1 MFCMYCGTQLEDG
14 SQFCYKCGKRVL
26 AQNVKKT
33 EATAPEKVN
42 NINENGEQTVAVR
55 STLSPQKN
63 ENGNPPTE
71 RWDSEP
77 GKKPVA
83 SSAPVRR
90 PEPKSVTPQNNA
102 PVRRPEAKPGTL
114 QNNAP
119 VRRLEAKPGTPQNN
133 APVGQP
139 ESKVIASPNNETD
152 NMAEIKREVP
162 AVVTVPP
169 QYTAAPGNGSMNDRT
184 PGTGALVY
192 NQTYKFTSI
201 GLLAAALIITL
212 TQAWYSV
219 SAGLSSILGLGG
231 GYFSIDSY
239 LPESALNILNSMK
252 NGKLGLIDSYRILK
266 AIYEIMDAFGED
278 VSDVK
283 AYVTLYLFL
292 VVAIIGVVVIELIL
306 KVLDKGGNF
315 MSFAMYLLGLLIT
328 YGFAYQL
335 NDEIGSNLLGISI
348 WAVISTLLA
357 LACSIVWIYYR
368 KSATQVSSG
377 DVQKSSWNA
386 SETRA
391 RAGHVIN
398 KSRETAEVIWQGS
411 WGDYV
416 RHHRVAVIVAAAAF
430 IGLTV
435 LLRLTGY
442 SDLSVM
448 LRYCYNFFTAV
459 SFGLA
464 VIYAEH
470 KEYRFLAILGA
481 LCFVGDLILN
491 FQSLSYMSFLY
502 LCYVLFGNALTVGAI
517 YLIGR
522 YVQNYTLILMTVG
535 GALVKPILKPL
546 LGAGIVSFDSYTV
559 FSLVGIVGAVLLYM
573 FGNEAFCAILGLPEW
588 RFEGVQGKQTIKCPV
603 CGSEVEAGSAFC
615 SRCGSKLF

>member
-33 EATAPEKVN
+33 KAPAPEKVN
-42 NINENGEQTVAVR
+42 NINENDEQTVAVR

-90 PEPKSVTPQNNA
+90 PEAKLGTPQNNA
-102 PVRRPEAKPGTL
+102 PVRRPEAKP
-114 QNNAP
+114 
-119 VRRLEAKPGTPQNN
+119 VTPQNN
-133 APVGQP
+133 EPVRRPGP
-139 ESKVIASPNNETD
+139 EVSASPNNETD

-169 QYTAAPGNGSMNDRT
+169 RHTDAPGNGSMNDRT
-184 PGTGALVY
+184 PGTGAPVY

-252 NGKLGLIDSYRILK
+252 NGKLGLIDSYRIFK
-266 AIYEIMDAFGED
+266 AIYEIMDVFGD
-278 VSDVK
+278 DASDIK

-292 VVAIIGVVVIELIL
+292 VVAIIGVAVIELIL

-315 MSFAMYLLGLLIT
+315 VAFAMYLLGLLIT
-328 YGFAYQL
+328 YGFAYQI

-416 RHHRVAVIVAAAAF
+416 RHHRVAVIVAAAAY
-430 IGLTV
+430 IGLAI

-442 SDLSVM
+442 SDFRIM
-448 LRYCYNFFTAV
+448 MRYCHTFFTAV
-459 SFGLA
+459 SLGLA
-464 VIYAEH
+464 VVYAEH

-481 LCFVGDLILN
+481 LCFAGDLILYYPE
-491 FQSLSYMSFLY
+491 LSYASTRY
-502 LCYVLFGNALTVGAI
+502 LFYVLFGNVLTVGAI

-522 YVQNYTLILMTVG
+522 YVQGNTLILMTVG
-535 GALVKPILKPL
+535 GALVKLMIVPL
-546 LGAGIVSFDSYTV
+546 IGFGTVYFDSYRMIT
-559 FSLVGIVGAVLLYM
+559 LTGIIGAVLLYM
-573 FGNEAFCAILGLPEW
+573 FGNEAFCTIFSLPEW

>member
-33 EATAPEKVN
+33 KAPAPEKVN
-42 NINENGEQTVAVR
+42 NINENDEQTVAVR

-90 PEPKSVTPQNNA
+90 PEAKSVTPQNNA
-102 PVRRPEAKPGTL
+102 PVRRPEAKP
-114 QNNAP
+114 
-119 VRRLEAKPGTPQNN
+119 VTPQNN
-133 APVGQP
+133 EPVRRPGP
-139 ESKVIASPNNETD
+139 EVSASPNNETD

-169 QYTAAPGNGSMNDRT
+169 RHTDAPGNGSMNDRT
-184 PGTGALVY
+184 PGTGAPVY

-252 NGKLGLIDSYRILK
+252 NGKLGLIDSYRIFK
-266 AIYEIMDAFGED
+266 AIYEIMDVFGD
-278 VSDVK
+278 DASDIK

-292 VVAIIGVVVIELIL
+292 VVAIIGVAVIELIL

-315 MSFAMYLLGLLIT
+315 VAFAMYLLGLLIT
-328 YGFAYQL
+328 YGFAYQI

-416 RHHRVAVIVAAAAF
+416 RHHRVAVIVAAAAY
-430 IGLTV
+430 IG
-435 LLRLTGY
+435 
-442 SDLSVM
+442 
-448 LRYCYNFFTAV
+448 
-459 SFGLA
+459 
-464 VIYAEH
+464 
-470 KEYRFLAILGA
+470 LAIL
-481 LCFVGDLILN
+481 L
-491 FQSLSYMSFLY
+491 
-502 LCYVLFGNALTVGAI
+502 
-517 YLIGR
+517 R
-522 YVQNYTLILMTVG
+522 
-535 GALVKPILKPL
+535 
-546 LGAGIVSFDSYTV
+546 
-559 FSLVGIVGAVLLYM
+559 
-573 FGNEAFCAILGLPEW
+573 
-588 RFEGVQGKQTIKCPV
+588 
-603 CGSEVEAGSAFC
+603 
-615 SRCGSKLF
+615 